1 MKTDQKKQTKINL
14 AIQLNITIL
23 ITFSVLILW
32 GIFLVRDK
40 LMQNSQE
47 LGTYLAQSYAA
58 EEESR
63 MSMYKLLMNLGCGYF
78 EEQIAS
84 GATAE
89 ELQQWLASYF
99 RHLEETLH
107 SDLIDPY
114 AVVD

>member
-14 AIQLNITIL
+14 AIQLNIAIL

-47 LGTYLAQSYAA
+47 LRTYLAQSYAA

-63 MSMYKLLMNLGCGYF
+63 MSMYKLLMNLGC
-78 EEQIAS
+78 
-84 GATAE
+84 
-89 ELQQWLASYF
+89 
-99 RHLEETLH
+99 
-107 SDLIDPY
+107 
-114 AVVD
+114 

>member
-47 LGTYLAQSYAA
+47 L
-58 EEESR
+58 
-63 MSMYKLLMNLGCGYF
+63 
-78 EEQIAS
+78 
-84 GATAE
+84 
-89 ELQQWLASYF
+89 
-99 RHLEETLH
+99 
-107 SDLIDPY
+107 
-114 AVVD
+114 